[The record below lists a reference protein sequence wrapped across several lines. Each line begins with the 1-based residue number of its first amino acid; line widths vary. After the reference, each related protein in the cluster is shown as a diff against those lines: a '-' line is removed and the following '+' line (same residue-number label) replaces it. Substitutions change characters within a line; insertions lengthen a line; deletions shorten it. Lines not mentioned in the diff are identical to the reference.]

1 MSTEPNSGSIN
12 DIANLISEPPQ
23 NLEDNLN
30 EVAEAVI
37 EEPQDTETEETVEVA
52 ESEDVADHESD
63 DVEEIVDEDGL
74 NDDEAVPFELSDD
87 MELEYKSD
95 GEIKKATI
103 GELKRSAAGQDYI
116 QKGMEDNAKVKKQLE
131 LTTQALQE
139 DRKKLDAILQSY
151 ENGDAPRPPTMPSKE
166 LQQSDPLGYL
176 EQMEQYRQDVEA
188 YSKFKAEA
196 EEQAKANQRIAYEQD
211 QIYAAEQAEILRKEM
226 PELNDPEK
234 SKKILED
241 IQTVAVDYYQ
251 VPVEILG
258 NLKHTW
264 EFKIVRDAVAYRKL
278 QTSKT
283 KVVEKTKGARPM
295 VKAGAKK
302 TASGTKVMK
311 QKEAR
316 SRMQKSGSLDDVTN
330 YLLS

>member
-23 NLEDNLN
+23 KLEDNLN

-52 ESEDVADHESD
+52 ESEDVADHDSD

-103 GELKRSAAGQDYI
+103 GELKRSRAGQDYI
-116 QKGMEDNAKVKKQLE
+116 QKGMEENARVKKELE
-131 LTTQALQE
+131 QTTQSLQE
-139 DRKKLDAILQSY
+139 DRQKLNAILQAY
-151 ENGDAPRPPTMPSKE
+151 ENGDAPRQPIMPNKE

-188 YSKFKAEA
+188 FSKFKAEA
-196 EEQAKANQRIAYEQD
+196 EEQAKANERIMYEQD
-211 QIYAAEQAEILRKEM
+211 QRYAAEQAEILKKEM

-234 SKKILED
+234 SKKLLED

-251 VPVEILG
+251 VPPEILG

-302 TASGTKVMK
+302 TASSTKVMK

>member
-12 DIANLISEPPQ
+12 DIADLISQPPQ
-23 NLEDNLN
+23 KLEENLN

-52 ESEDVADHESD
+52 ESEDVADHGSD
-63 DVEEIVDEDGL
+63 DEEQIVDEDGL

-116 QKGMEDNAKVKKQLE
+116 QKGMEQNAKVKKELE
-131 LTTQALQE
+131 QTTRALQE
-139 DRKKLDAILQSY
+139 DREKLNAILQAY
-151 ENGDAPRPPTMPSKE
+151 ESGNAPRQPIKPPKE
-166 LQQSDPLGYL
+166 LQDSDPIGYL
-176 EQMEQYRQDVEA
+176 EAMEQYRQDVEDF
-188 YSKFKAEA
+188 SKFKAEA
-196 EEQAKANQRIAYEQD
+196 EEQAKANERILYEQD
-211 QIYAAEQAEILRKEM
+211 QRYAAEQAEILRKEM

-234 SKKILED
+234 SKQLLED
-241 IQTVAVDYYQ
+241 IQTIAVDFYQ
-251 VPVEILG
+251 VPPEILG

-302 TASGTKVMK
+302 TASSTKVMK

>member
-1 MSTEPNSGSIN
+1 MSTEPTTGSLE
-12 DIANLISEPPQ
+12 DIANLISQPPQ
-23 NLEDNLN
+23 EQENLN

-63 DVEEIVDEDGL
+63 ELEEIVDEDGL
-74 NDDEAVPFELSDD
+74 DEDTAVPYELSDD

-116 QKGMEDNAKVKKQLE
+116 QKGMEDNARVKKELE
-131 LTTQALQE
+131 QTTQSLQE
-139 DRKKLDAILQSY
+139 DRVKLNEILQAL
-151 ENGDAPRPPTMPSKE
+151 ENGDVPQKPIMPNKE

-188 YSKFKAEA
+188 FSNFKAQA
-196 EEQAKANQRIAYEQD
+196 NEQAKANERIMFEQD
-211 QIYAAEQAEILRKEM
+211 QKYASDQADILRQEM

-234 SKKILED
+234 GPKILKD
-241 IQTVAVDYYQ
+241 IQTVALDFYQ
-251 VPVEILG
+251 VPPQILG
-258 NLKHTW
+258 SLKHTW
-264 EFKIVRDAVAYRKL
+264 EFKIMRDAVAYRKL

-302 TASGTKVMK
+302 TASGAKVVK

-316 SRMQKSGSLDDVTN
+316 SKMQNSGSVDDVAKF
-330 YLLS
+330 LLS

>member
-23 NLEDNLN
+23 KLEDNLN

-52 ESEDVADHESD
+52 ESEDVADHDSD
-63 DVEEIVDEDGL
+63 DEEQIVDEDML

-131 LTTQALQE
+131 QTTQSLQE
-139 DRKKLDAILQSY
+139 DRQKL
-151 ENGDAPRPPTMPSKE
+151 NGDAPRPPIKPTKD
-166 LQQSDPLGYL
+166 LQDSDPIGYL
-176 EQMEQYRQDVEA
+176 EAMEQYRQDVEQFG
-188 YSKFKAEA
+188 KFKAEA
-196 EEQAKANQRIAYEQD
+196 EEQAKANERVMYEQD
-211 QIYAAEQAEILRKEM
+211 QRYAAEQAEILKKEM

-234 SKKILED
+234 SKKLLED

-251 VPVEILG
+251 VPIEILG

-295 VKAGAKK
+295 VKAGAKR
-302 TASGTKVMK
+302 TASGTKVIK

>member
-23 NLEDNLN
+23 KLEDNLN

-52 ESEDVADHESD
+52 ESEDVADHDSD
-63 DVEEIVDEDGL
+63 ETEQIVDEDGL
-74 NDDEAVPFELSDD
+74 EDDEAVPFELSDD

-103 GELKRSAAGQDYI
+103 GELKRSRAGQDYI
-116 QKGMEDNAKVKKQLE
+116 QKGMEENARVKKELE
-131 LTTQALQE
+131 QTTQSLQE
-139 DRKKLDAILQSY
+139 DRQKLNAILQAY
-151 ENGDAPRPPTMPSKE
+151 ENGDAPRQPIMPNKE

-188 YSKFKAEA
+188 FSKFKAEA
-196 EEQAKANQRIAYEQD
+196 EEQAKANERIMYEQD
-211 QIYAAEQAEILRKEM
+211 QRYAAEQAEILKKEM

-234 SKKILED
+234 SKKLLED

-251 VPVEILG
+251 VPPEILG

-302 TASGTKVMK
+302 TASSTKVMK

>member
-1 MSTEPNSGSIN
+1 MSTEPNTGSIN

-23 NLEDNLN
+23 KLEDNLN
-30 EVAEAVI
+30 DVAEAVM

-63 DVEEIVDEDGL
+63 DIEEIVDEDGL
-74 NDDEAVPFELSDD
+74 EEDAAVPFELSDD

-116 QKGMEDNAKVKKQLE
+116 QKGMEQNAKVKKELEQL
-131 LTTQALQE
+131 TQTMQQDREKLNSFLQ
-139 DRKKLDAILQSY
+139 AF
-151 ENGDAPRPPTMPSKE
+151 ENGDAPQKPIMPSKE
-166 LQQSDPLGYL
+166 LQNSDPLGYL
-176 EQMEQYRQDVEA
+176 EAMEQYRQDLVEFD
-188 YSKFKAEA
+188 KFKAEA
-196 EEQAKANQRIAYEQD
+196 DEQVKINEKMAYEESQR
-211 QIYAAEQAEILRKEM
+211 YAAEQADILRKEM

-234 SKKILED
+234 SKKLLED

-251 VPVEILG
+251 VPPHILG
-258 NLKHTW
+258 TLQHTW
-264 EFKIVRDAVAYRKL
+264 EFKIMRDAVAYRKL

-283 KVVEKTKGARPM
+283 KIVEKTKGARPM

-302 TASGTKVMK
+302 TASSTKAMK

-316 SRMQKSGSLDDVTN
+316 SRMQQSGSLDDVTK

>member
-12 DIANLISEPPQ
+12 DIADLISQPPQ
-23 NLEDNLN
+23 KLEENLN

-63 DVEEIVDEDGL
+63 DVEEIVGEDGL
-74 NDDEAVPFELSDD
+74 DEDTAVPFELSDD

-131 LTTQALQE
+131 QTTQELQE
-139 DRKKLDAILQSY
+139 DRQKLNAILQAY
-151 ENGDAPRPPTMPSKE
+151 ENGDAPRPPIKPTKE
-166 LQQSDPLGYL
+166 LQDSDPIGYL
-176 EQMEQYRQDVEA
+176 EAMEQYRQDVEQFG
-188 YSKFKAEA
+188 KFKAEA
-196 EEQAKANQRIAYEQD
+196 EEQAKANERIMYEQD
-211 QIYAAEQAEILRKEM
+211 QRYAAEQAEILKKEM

-234 SKKILED
+234 SKKLLED
-241 IQTVAVDYYQ
+241 IQTIAVDFYQ
-251 VPVEILG
+251 VPPEILG

-295 VKAGAKK
+295 VKAGAKR
-302 TASGTKVMK
+302 TASGTKVIK

>member
-23 NLEDNLN
+23 PLEENLN

-37 EEPQDTETEETVEVA
+37 EEPQDTETEKTVEVT

-63 DVEEIVDEDGL
+63 EIEEIVDEDGL
-74 NDDEAVPFELSDD
+74 EEDAAVPFELSDD

-116 QKGMEDNAKVKKQLE
+116 QKGMEQNAKVKKELE
-131 LTTQALQE
+131 QITQTMQQ
-139 DRKKLDAILQSY
+139 DREKLSQILQAI
-151 ENGDAPRPPTMPSKE
+151 ENGDAPRQPIRPNKE
-166 LQQSDPLGYL
+166 LQESDPLGYL

-188 YSKFKAEA
+188 FNRFKADA
-196 EEQAKANQRIAYEQD
+196 EEQVNANQRMMYEQD
-211 QIYAAEQAEILRKEM
+211 QRYASEQAEILRKEM

-234 SKKILED
+234 SKQLLED

-251 VPVEILG
+251 VPPHILG
-258 NLKHTW
+258 SLKHTW
-264 EFKIVRDAVAYRKL
+264 EFKIMRDAVAYRKL

-283 KVVEKTKGARPM
+283 KIVEKTKGARPM

-302 TASGTKVMK
+302 TASSTKAMK

-316 SRMQKSGSLDDVTN
+316 SRMQQSGSLDDVTK

>member
-23 NLEDNLN
+23 KLEDNLN

-52 ESEDVADHESD
+52 ESEDVADHDSD
-63 DVEEIVDEDGL
+63 DEEQIVDEDGL
-74 NDDEAVPFELSDD
+74 DEDTAVPFELSDD
-87 MELEYKSD
+87 IELEYKSD

-116 QKGMEDNAKVKKQLE
+116 QKGMEQNAQVKKQLE
-131 LTTQALQE
+131 QTTQALQE
-139 DRKKLDAILQSY
+139 DRKKIDAILQAY
-151 ENGDAPRPPTMPSKE
+151 ENGDAPQRPVMPNKE

-188 YSKFKAEA
+188 FSKFKSEA
-196 EEQAKANQRIAYEQD
+196 EEQAKVNERIMYEQD
-211 QIYAAEQAEILRKEM
+211 QRYAAEQAEILKKEM

-234 SKKILED
+234 SKKLLED

-251 VPVEILG
+251 VPPEILG

-302 TASGTKVMK
+302 TASGTKVIK

-316 SRMQKSGSLDDVTN
+316 SKMQKSGSLEDVTN